1 MPKGEDISKSYDF
14 RNLQNSKHKKG
25 IYQMDTKEK
34 NKIEV
39 IAKEVKSRY
48 ALDDDLYSIVDRIE
62 KAIEAKEEAPAFK
75 IDPDDQLTIL
85 GIMAEYC
92 IYPDLTP
99 AIIECLSAW
108 LEEPDPEIFNMFDE
122 INKETNYTSGIEL
135 LYYAKGARQ

>member
-1 MPKGEDISKSYDF
+1 MILG
-14 RNLQNSKHKKG
+14 NLQNSKHKKG
-25 IYQMDTKEK
+25 IYRMNTKEK

-39 IAKEVKSRY
+39 IAKEIKSRY
-48 ALDDDLYSIVDRIE
+48 ALDDDLYDIVDRIE

-85 GIMAEYC
+85 GIMAKYC